1 MVLNM
6 KYNDRLRELREDNDL
21 TQTQI
26 ANKFNVKQITISQ
39 YERGTRQVS
48 LDILVKYAEYFNVS
62 TDYILGLTNNP
73 TPNYNIKNQV
83 NIKGGKNKIEMR

>member
-1 MVLNM
+1 M